1 MGGAPREKALRR
13 PRRGEDR
20 RDAAQRPRADGPEDQ
35 DARAVLPAGE
45 QANRQ
50 VLRELRGLADQV
62 LLAAGAA
69 VLLPDGDSER
79 ERRADVPELRLVRR
93 MGGIERARHATA
105 GDGRGEVDAGLR

>member
-45 QANRQ
+45 QTDRQ

-62 LLAAGAA
+62 VLAAGAA

-79 ERRADVPELRLVRR
+79 ERREDVPELRLVRR
-93 MGGIERARHATA
+93 MGGTDRARDAPA
-105 GDGRGEVDAGLR
+105 GERRSDV